1 LTIDL
6 TKITAKDLKTLSPA
20 LPLQEDIS
28 GRIRATGPL
37 SALQLAVNLAAPNG
51 QIVASTLADLKKDK
65 PQWQGR
71 LELKQFVI
79 DRVLALPG
87 VKGNINA
94 QVAFHGGSLDDA
106 QASLQG
112 RVSGLAFQEW
122 IIGQWAL
129 SSRLQNRRVAFAAQ
143 SEEKNGTAEL
153 KGTVVLSETPSYE
166 ANLRTHGLDLKKV
179 AAQKSELRAARI
191 NLDAW
196 VKGRGTKPDTMQAET
211 RLTLNG
217 SQINGIQL
225 DQARAEGSLRNG
237 TLTLKEVR
245 LAANGSTLNANG
257 TIASS
262 RKRQGSN
269 HLCCQCEGY
278 QSLVEAR
285 RNRCQ
290 RQSQS

>member
-1 LTIDL
+1 
-6 TKITAKDLKTLSPA
+6 
-20 LPLQEDIS
+20 
-28 GRIRATGPL
+28 
-37 SALQLAVNLAAPNG
+37 
-51 QIVASTLADLKKDK
+51 
-65 PQWQGR
+65 

-122 IIGQWAL
+122 TIGQWAL
-129 SSRLQNRRVAFAAQ
+129 SSRLQNRRVAFVAQ

-225 DQARAEGSLRNG
+225 DCRGPKDRLRM
-237 TLTLKEVR
+237 EP
-245 LAANGSTLNANG
+245 
-257 TIASS
+257 
-262 RKRQGSN
+262 
-269 HLCCQCEGY
+269 
-278 QSLVEAR
+278 
-285 RNRCQ
+285 
-290 RQSQS
+290 